1 MWRAESKIENNNL
14 DYKKK
19 ALATS
24 MENGIDKTPK
34 VSVGVGWL
42 VGLSDLILVCC
53 NVGNGC
59 CMSVIAQITY
69 SGTDSILREVGN
81 LEKMYLYL

>member
-1 MWRAESKIENNNL
+1 MV
-14 DYKKK
+14 
-19 ALATS
+19 
-24 MENGIDKTPK
+24 GI
-34 VSVGVGWL
+34 
-42 VGLSDLILVCC
+42 GLSDLVLVCC

-81 LEKMYLYL
+81 LEKMYLYLSNFCV